1 MAFLKSKRRKVPV
14 KGKMPKTVTKI
25 GLARVNRFRVAHL
38 ATADAAGKPLVV
50 PVCFACGKGSIYSVV
65 DEKPKRVA
73 AARLRRLRNIEANP
87 QVALLVD
94 HYEEDWSR
102 LSYILVE
109 GSAEVLPAGKEQRAA
124 IVLLRKKYA
133 PYRKMQL
140 ADKPV
145 IKISP
150 RRLISW
156 KAGFHL
162 KTAM

>member
-1 MAFLKSKRRKVPV
+1 MASRKSKRRKVPV
-14 KGKMPKTVTKI
+14 KRKMPKAVTQA
-25 GLARVNRFRVAHL
+25 GLRRVNRFRVAHL

-65 DEKPKRVA
+65 DEKPKRVP

-102 LSYILVE
+102 LSYILAE
-109 GSAEVLPAGKEQRAA
+109 GTAELLPAGKEQRAA
-124 IVLLRKKYA
+124 IGLLRRKYA
-133 PYRKMQL
+133 QYRRMKL
-140 ADKPV
+140 ANKPV

-156 KAGFHL
+156 KAG
-162 KTAM
+162 